1 MIMETTKHR
10 LDPRGWEPATWKKF
24 FAIAGLWNF
33 SFALPAFF
41 MPALNFRLVYG
52 FSTGDFYHLWL
63 NTVFFVVVFI
73 FGIAYL
79 MIAHDPPNN
88 TGLIILGIIGKTVVG
103 ISFYYLYAID
113 RVTILPVLGGTGDLI
128 FTGYFISYLVLG
140 PKKNQVN

>member
-1 MIMETTKHR
+1 MEKVKKR
-10 LDPRGWEPATWKKF
+10 LDPRGWELAVWKKF

-33 SFALPAFF
+33 SFALPAFL

-63 NTVFFVVVFI
+63 NTVFFVAVFI

-79 MIAHDPPNN
+79 MIAYNPPKN
-88 TGLIILGIIGKTVVG
+88 TGLIILGIIGKTSVG
-103 ISFYYLYAID
+103 AGFYYLYAID

-128 FTGYFISYLVLG
+128 FTLYFICYLVLG
-140 PKKNQVN
+140 PKKNQTQ

>member
-1 MIMETTKHR
+1 MENVKKR
-10 LDPRGWEPATWKKF
+10 LDPRGWELAAWKKF
-24 FAIAGLWNF
+24 FVIAGLWNF
-33 SFALPAFF
+33 AFAVPAFL

-52 FSTGDFYHLWL
+52 FSTGDFYHIWL

-79 MIAHDPPNN
+79 MIAYDPPGN

-128 FTGYFISYLVLG
+128 FTFYFICYLVLG
-140 PKKNQVN
+140 PKEIQAH